1 MKKLIAILLSAL
13 MLCALIPFATV
24 AAADE
29 PTIVASTV
37 EVADAGDEIEVEVSL
52 MNNPGVISAMVEI
65 EYDPNVFELCSEL
78 YYDEDA
84 DEEYDRYLIEKG
96 TGWSDK
102 YITYPQFGS
111 GRCLMNFVNGNASKN
126 ITKELFFTAT
136 FKVKD
141 DAVSGTY
148 TLKVKYDPA
157 NFFSYSGVPGVF
169 PPVAFGSQDATITVN
184 GSDPVPPECEH
195 EYEYDCSKV
204 CSKCGEETR
213 PEAEHQYFY
222 ACDPV
227 CMICYEM
234 TNPEAAHTMNHV
246 EAKPATCTENGN
258 IEYWYCD
265 ACGGCWDNENAMGMP
280 LNRMMVIV
288 PAAHTYDNDCDP
300 DCNVCF
306 ENREELNHN
315 VIHVEA
321 VPATCTTEGNIEY
334 WYCDV
339 CGMAWLDEACTLNTN
354 LLSVKLPASCS
365 YNVEHVAAKAATCF
379 EPGNIEYWYCANCD
393 VYYADA
399 ACAIVTNAK
408 NVIIPIT
415 HNVIHVEAKAPTC
428 TENGNIEYWYCADC
442 GQAWLDEYCHL
453 NTNLKAVVL
462 GATCSTNA
470 VYTEAKAATC
480 FEPGNVEYWY
490 CANCDVYYLD
500 AACTIITNAKSV
512 IIPITHNI
520 IHVVA
525 KDATCFEPGN
535 IEYWYC
541 ADCGSAWTDELCRE
555 VTNLKNV
562 VLPIAHNVIHV
573 EAKDATCTELGN
585 IEYWYCADCGQAWL
599 DELCHLNTNLKA
611 VVLPMADHTYSGEC
625 DATCNACGA
634 EREVTLPAAPVAF
647 GGNSISENKNGLA
660 FLFTAD
666 VDGIIISE
674 DYKADYSNA
683 TVIINGEEHKL
694 VAMGAIM
701 NNKGYADQTLENVD
715 GKYVLNVKANKV
727 FDASSYAIRI
737 VNIPAE
743 NLDTIITARSYI
755 TYECGGELITIYGED
770 IATSYNAELG

>member
-24 AAADE
+24 AVSAE
-29 PTIVASTV
+29 EGIN
-37 EVADAGDEIEVEVSL
+37 IILEVSEEQVNAGEEFEVTVIL
-52 MNNPGVISAMVEI
+52 EGNPGLISADITITYDTDAIELVGEWDGADFYPEI
-65 EYDPNVFELCSEL
+65 SSPRKWKANGFTYGPDETRCTVIFTLGTSSNITEEEYFTALFVAKDDAYTGDYDLTVSYDPNNYFG
-78 YYDEDA
+78 
-84 DEEYDRYLIEKG
+84 RGEKDG
-96 TGWSDK
+96 EFIK
-102 YITYPQFGS
+102 YPILS
-111 GRCLMNFVNGNASKN
+111 V
-126 ITKELFFTAT
+126 E
-136 FKVKD
+136 
-141 DAVSGTY
+141 
-148 TLKVKYDPA
+148 
-157 NFFSYSGVPGVF
+157 
-169 PPVAFGSQDATITVN
+169 N
-184 GSDPVPPECEH
+184 GSISINGKDPEPDVPACEH

-365 YNVEHVAAKAATCF
+365 YGAVYTAAKAATCF
-379 EPGNIEYWYCANCD
+379 EPGNVEYWYCANCD

-500 AACTIITNAKSV
+500 AACTIITNAKNV

-541 ADCGSAWTDELCRE
+541 DVCGAAWTDELCRE